1 MSFPAVCIVYK
12 VIYQSWFSV
21 NTWNSWILKEI
32 VLCCVNVHVNSDQ
45 ISGVKGN
52 KTEADNV
59 IILEKLPNFRA
70 AEGG

>member
-1 MSFPAVCIVYK
+1 MSFPAVCIVFK

-32 VLCCVNVHVNSDQ
+32 VLCCVNVQVNSDQ

>member
-1 MSFPAVCIVYK
+1 MSFPAVCIVFK

-21 NTWNSWILKEI
+21 NTWNSWILKEV

>member
-1 MSFPAVCIVYK
+1 
-12 VIYQSWFSV
+12 
-21 NTWNSWILKEI
+21 
-32 VLCCVNVHVNSDQ
+32 LCCVNVHVNSDQ

>member
-1 MSFPAVCIVYK
+1 MSFPAVCIVFK